1 MRQFIQPCA
10 LVIANAG
17 VFAALTVA
25 SAEVA
30 YQANDSATSK
40 NTATAINSTS
50 APEANTEIELAKA
63 RRIIDSME
71 RHGVQD
77 PALADLKND
86 LARKTAS
93 TMPSRH
99 RSSNEDLRL
108 RTAEGRW
115 RAYAVASP
123 LSWDIQ
129 PFNERAE
136 FTPQLNEELFK
147 SQNQQLSY

>member
-10 LVIANAG
+10 LILANMG

-30 YQANDSATSK
+30 YQANDSTTSK
-40 NTATAINSTS
+40 NASTATNSSPAS
-50 APEANTEIELAKA
+50 AANSEFELAKA

-71 RHGVQD
+71 RHGVRD

-86 LARKTAS
+86 LAKKTAS
-93 TMPSRH
+93 TIPSRH
-99 RSSNEDLRL
+99 RSINEDLRF
-108 RTAEGRW
+108 RTAAGRW

-129 PFNERAE
+129 PLNERAE
-136 FTPQLNEELFK
+136 FAPQLNEELLK
-147 SQNQQLSY
+147 SQNQQTF